1 MADANIFEFD
11 VVPYGNFISLDY
23 VFASEEWPQN
33 TCDSGADV
41 MAIMISGPGISGQKN
56 IALLPNSNTPVTT
69 HTVYPPNTGCFE
81 QGGSPYYIDNT
92 NCENV
97 IYNGFTKVLRAASIV
112 QPCQTYHIKVMVAE
126 GARHPYEP
134 YGYILK
140 TGNPNEID
148 TAKSDTFLSW
158 VSGLEFYDSGV
169 FLKMGSLKSMD
180 TVTIQ
185 ALGGLSQSAAYP
197 YAMKGCFNAK
207 FRLTTTDSLPIPR
220 TYTLQYGGTAISG
233 VDYQALP
240 LTVTV
245 PAFEKSVEIPVNIL
259 PQSQGDKLLVVK
271 VKSPYGTCG
280 PAYNEFL
287 SSATLQ
293 IVTQYPVGASPQDTT
308 ICSGCSV
315 QLLAQTEPGVNYSY
329 SWSPNQTLS
338 NATIANPIA
347 SPQTETTYTL
357 TATAYTSWQNCA
369 TGTAVAKVKIGGVS
383 VKEAE
388 ENSLNLK
395 IFPNPAKENLFVTA
409 EPGIILKSYEV
420 IDLNGRKISSGTFS
434 LNHEA
439 SINTSAL
446 SAGVYT
452 LKITSNKGDCKVKFG
467 KE

>member
-1 MADANIFEFD
+1 MKRYFSILLYVLVINQVMGQVPSAPPFGFQSNSNLKVRISPNIISPETWINFPNYLSNLPWDSYRITDYYEELKHQNGLQINNPVGNEFFNTANWAVYTPGVITNPFINYYRDSSLIWHYGKFFFDGQSDIGIDSGIVLKTGRVFYFGALNTQPPIDCVGPTIQPGISHKAQYTSTGPNLGMSMFLADPTNPQLPNRLQQYPELVALNNGLPISDANIFEFD

-92 NCENV
+92 NGENV

-126 GARHPYEP
+126 GTRHPYDSFL
-134 YGYILK
+134 YVLK

-148 TAKSDTFLSW
+148 TIKSDSLYSW

-233 VDYQALP
+233 VDY
-240 LTVTV
+240 
-245 PAFEKSVEIPVNIL
+245 
-259 PQSQGDKLLVVK
+259 
-271 VKSPYGTCG
+271 
-280 PAYNEFL
+280 
-287 SSATLQ
+287 
-293 IVTQYPVGASPQDTT
+293 
-308 ICSGCSV
+308 
-315 QLLAQTEPGVNYSY
+315 
-329 SWSPNQTLS
+329 
-338 NATIANPIA
+338 
-347 SPQTETTYTL
+347 
-357 TATAYTSWQNCA
+357 
-369 TGTAVAKVKIGGVS
+369 
-383 VKEAE
+383 
-388 ENSLNLK
+388 
-395 IFPNPAKENLFVTA
+395 
-409 EPGIILKSYEV
+409 
-420 IDLNGRKISSGTFS
+420 
-434 LNHEA
+434 
-439 SINTSAL
+439 
-446 SAGVYT
+446 
-452 LKITSNKGDCKVKFG
+452 
-467 KE
+467 